1 MLLIKIIIWYD
12 WSKNLSFIA
21 LVIFLIKQWITLS
34 KRKKAIET

>member
-12 WSKNLSFIA
+12 WSKKPI
-21 LVIFLIKQWITLS
+21 IYCTGYFLIKQWITLS